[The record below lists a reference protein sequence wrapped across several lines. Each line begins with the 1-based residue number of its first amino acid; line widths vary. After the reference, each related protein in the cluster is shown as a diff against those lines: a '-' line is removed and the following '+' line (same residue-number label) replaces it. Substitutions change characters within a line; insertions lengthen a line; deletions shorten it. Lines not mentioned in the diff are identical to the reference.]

1 MAQKIGKF
9 GLISSIVIILVLLL
23 RFGIEKG
30 VKKNWDTAKDVK
42 ELIGYFIL
50 GLTVIVVAIP

>member
-1 MAQKIGKF
+1 M
-9 GLISSIVIILVLLL
+9 LLL